1 MISSRRTHRL
11 SSRRL
16 NDNHLRLL
24 LLHRGRERRRR
35 LSVVHLSAHLA
46 LQAQRAA
53 AALKDADRRR
63 DADAVQRA
71 LQNALGVARTEA
83 KIVRDGVHAA
93 GTDAIAHGGALRDGA
108 EVARRAAAR
117 VDAVADV
124 VKASEE
130 LVVHEHWKLRR
141 HDGWLKINSV
151 LPARWSSIRSSV
163 TAPARHQSNRSSG
176 VTRSN
181 YHHRSV
187 RIRRSVPS
195 RSAPSRRVP
204 KSFTLRTLIPYH
216 KSLSHHYRYGHASRI
231 VKDFYTTEHS
241 LEPRIASATPA
252 TCQCMR
258 KQSN

>member
-1 MISSRRTHRL
+1 MSIGARKEKVDGILMISSRRTHRL

-35 LSVVHLSAHLA
+35 LSVVNLSAHLA

-181 YHHRSV
+181 YHHRLVRFPRSV
-187 RIRRSVPS
+187 RSRLDEPNRTEPNRTEKRNASSPSIARSNRES
-195 RSAPSRRVP
+195 RSNRNAPARGKHCRRE
-204 KSFTLRTLIPYH
+204 R
-216 KSLSHHYRYGHASRI
+216 
-231 VKDFYTTEHS
+231 
-241 LEPRIASATPA
+241 
-252 TCQCMR
+252 
-258 KQSN
+258 

>member
-11 SSRRL
+11 NSRRL

-46 LQAQRAA
+46 RQARRAA

-71 LQNALGVARTEA
+71 LQNALGVAHTEA
-83 KIVRDGVHAA
+83 NTVREGVHAA
-93 GTDAIAHGGALRDGA
+93 GTEAIAHGGALRDAA

-130 LVVHEHWKLRR
+130 LVVHVHWKLRR

-163 TAPARHQSNRSSG
+163 TASARHQNQIDQSNRSSG

-187 RIRRSVPS
+187 RIPRSVRSRLDEPNRTEPNRTEKRNASSPSIARSNRES
-195 RSAPSRRVP
+195 RSNRNAPARGKHCRRE
-204 KSFTLRTLIPYH
+204 R
-216 KSLSHHYRYGHASRI
+216 
-231 VKDFYTTEHS
+231 
-241 LEPRIASATPA
+241 
-252 TCQCMR
+252 
-258 KQSN
+258 